1 MTTVE
6 LDMRRMELIRDIMD
20 TDSIEVLD
28 KVKRAFKRAVKSV
41 QTEAYGPVP
50 GIPHT
55 IEEVKADIAEFERE
69 WDEGTSEGQSHLVP
83 GNTAVGGAGKTL
95 VDVAEA
101 GIEGN
106 LGFLAG
112 KDYSFAAV
120 GLGISDE
127 ATHHE
132 AG

>member
-28 KVKRAFKRAVKSV
+28 KVKRAFKRSVKSV

-55 IEEVKADIAEFERE
+55 ILFI
-69 WDEGTSEGQSHLVP
+69 
-83 GNTAVGGAGKTL
+83 
-95 VDVAEA
+95 
-101 GIEGN
+101 
-106 LGFLAG
+106 
-112 KDYSFAAV
+112 
-120 GLGISDE
+120 
-127 ATHHE
+127 
-132 AG
+132 

>member
-28 KVKRAFKRAVKSV
+28 KVKRAFKRALKSV

-69 WDEGTSEGQSHLVP
+69 WDEGTLETYTTEEV
-83 GNTAVGGAGKTL
+83 
-95 VDVAEA
+95 
-101 GIEGN
+101 IEG
-106 LGFLAG
+106 LRRDFPWL
-112 KDYSFAAV
+112 KKYR
-120 GLGISDE
+120 
-127 ATHHE
+127 
-132 AG
+132 

>member
-69 WDEGTSEGQSHLVP
+69 WDGYFRRSISSGAREHRREWSWKDPRRCSRSGHRRESWVP
-83 GNTAVGGAGKTL
+83 CR
-95 VDVAEA
+95 
-101 GIEGN
+101 
-106 LGFLAG
+106 
-112 KDYSFAAV
+112 
-120 GLGISDE
+120 
-127 ATHHE
+127 
-132 AG
+132 

>member
-50 GIPHT
+50 GDRKS
-55 IEEVKADIAEFERE
+55 V
-69 WDEGTSEGQSHLVP
+69 V
-83 GNTAVGGAGKTL
+83 
-95 VDVAEA
+95 
-101 GIEGN
+101 
-106 LGFLAG
+106 
-112 KDYSFAAV
+112 
-120 GLGISDE
+120 
-127 ATHHE
+127 
-132 AG
+132 

>member
-41 QTEAYGPVP
+41 QTDTYGPVP

-55 IEEVKADIAEFERE
+55 IEEVKADIAEFVAR
-69 WDEGTSEGQSHLVP
+69 Q
-83 GNTAVGGAGKTL
+83 KRITL
-95 VDVAEA
+95 GDKHFY
-101 GIEGN
+101 I
-106 LGFLAG
+106 
-112 KDYSFAAV
+112 AAK
-120 GLGISDE
+120 
-127 ATHHE
+127 
-132 AG
+132 